1 MATIQFTELRS
12 LKTVKPYKT
21 VFLNNTGRDVV
32 LKFVTAPDLMLP
44 AFTIS
49 AGVSAAIDCICI
61 GAARY
66 YSSHGQNYAA
76 AEGSSAVLTFADQKL
91 SMEITP

>member
-1 MATIQFTELRS
+1 MATIQFTES
-12 LKTVKPYKT
+12 PTLKTVKPYQT
-21 VFLNNTGRDVV
+21 VLLNSTGRDVV
-32 LKFVTAPDLMLP
+32 LKFVTAPDLTVP

-66 YSSHGQNYAA
+66 YSSHGQNYAI
-76 AEGSSAVLTFADQKL
+76 AEGSTAVLTFADQQL
-91 SMEITP
+91 SMVISP